1 MNETKIEPKSTK
13 LLLALL
19 FTGTLMGALDL
30 AIIGPALPVIQA
42 EFNMQQRELAGLI
55 NSYTLMQMLGA
66 LLLAKFAD
74 RVGPRLIYIISIV
87 LFATGSL
94 QIVLAESGWMLN
106 FGRAMQGFGAG
117 GLFPAAASVIGAR
130 LPPQE
135 RGPALGILGAVWGLA
150 FLVGP
155 ILGGIFLR
163 FSWHWLFA
171 INLPIA
177 FVLII
182 GAIKMLPGHS
192 GREPAP
198 FDIQGT
204 IVLMLGLS
212 ALMLA
217 VSSIDSTA
225 PLESLLSLPVSG
237 GMVLFLLLA
246 AIFWQVEKR
255 AHDPIVRPNLFN
267 SAQVRKSCII
277 STGVSAVQAGSIFI
291 PALLVVSLDVS
302 PANSALLLL
311 PGVIGATVMAPV
323 AGRLINKTGTR
334 IILVVSQILVLI
346 ALAVYAFTDLTI
358 TSFILVSILSGIGSA
373 GLVGA
378 PLRFIMLAEAGASDR
393 ASAQGI
399 LSVTSSMGRIFG
411 ASAVGAVAAS
421 YGGEVT
427 GYQAAFAGLVVLG
440 ILVMLAATTLNSK
453 SAEDASAA
461 EKWAAQST

>member
-1 MNETKIEPKSTK
+1 MTEPKSTK

-42 EFNMQQRELAGLI
+42 EFGMQQRELAGLI

-74 RVGPRLIYIISIV
+74 RVGPRLIYIISIS

-117 GLFPAAASVIGAR
+117 GVFPAAASVIGAR
-130 LPPQE
+130 LPPKE
-135 RGPALGILGAVWGLA
+135 RGPALGILGAVWGIA
-150 FLVGP
+150 FLIGP

-163 FSWHWLFA
+163 FSWQWLFA

-182 GAIKMLPGHS
+182 GAVKMLPGHS

-198 FDIQGT
+198 FDIKGT
-204 IVLMLGLS
+204 ILLMLGLS

-217 VSSIDSTA
+217 VSNVDSTA

-237 GMVLFLLLA
+237 GMMMLLLVT

-255 AHDPIVRPNLFN
+255 AQDPIVMPTLFN

-277 STGVSAVQAGSIFI
+277 SVGVSAIQAGSIFI
-291 PALLVVSLDVS
+291 PALLVISLDVS

-311 PGVIGATVMAPV
+311 PGVIAATIMAPV

-334 IILVVSQILVLI
+334 LILVVSQILMLI
-346 ALAVYAFTDLTI
+346 SLAVYAFTDLSM
-358 TSFILVSILSGIGSA
+358 TSFIIVSILAGIGSA

-378 PLRFIMLAEAGASDR
+378 PLRFIMLAESGASDR
-393 ASAQGI
+393 ASAQGVI
-399 LSVTSSMGRIFG
+399 SVTSSMGRIFG

-421 YGGEVT
+421 YGGEVV
-427 GYQAAFAGLVVLG
+427 GYQAAFTGLVVLG
-440 ILVMLAATTLNSK
+440 IFVMLAAITLNSK
-453 SAEDASAA
+453 AAEDAAA
-461 EKWAAQST
+461 EAKIA

>member
-1 MNETKIEPKSTK
+1 MTEPKSTK

-42 EFNMQQRELAGLI
+42 EFGMQQRELAGLI
-55 NSYTLMQMLGA
+55 NSYTLLQMLGA

-74 RVGPRLIYIISIV
+74 RVGPRLIYIISIL

-94 QIVLAESGWMLN
+94 QIVLAESAWMLN

-117 GLFPAAASVIGAR
+117 GVFPAAASVIGAR
-130 LPPQE
+130 LPPKE
-135 RGPALGILGAVWGLA
+135 RGPALGILGAVWGIA
-150 FLVGP
+150 FLIGP

-163 FSWHWLFA
+163 FSWQWLFA

-177 FVLII
+177 LVLII
-182 GAIKMLPGHS
+182 GAMKMLPGHS

-198 FDIQGT
+198 FDIKGT
-204 IVLMLGLS
+204 ILLMLGLS

-217 VSSIDSTA
+217 VSNLDSTA

-237 GMVLFLLLA
+237 GMIMLVLVT

-255 AHDPIVRPNLFN
+255 AQDPIVMPTLFN

-277 STGVSAVQAGSIFI
+277 SVGVSAIQAGTIFI
-291 PALLVVSLDVS
+291 PALLVISLDVS

-311 PGVIGATVMAPV
+311 PGVIAATIMAPV

-334 IILVVSQILVLI
+334 LILVVSQILMLI
-346 ALAVYAFTDLTI
+346 SLAVYAFTDLSM
-358 TSFILVSILSGIGSA
+358 TSFIIVSILAGIGSA

-378 PLRFIMLAEAGASDR
+378 PLRFIMLAESGASDR
-393 ASAQGI
+393 ASAQGVI
-399 LSVTSSMGRIFG
+399 SVTSSMGRIFG

-421 YGGEVT
+421 YGGDVV
-427 GYQAAFAGLVVLG
+427 GYQAAFTGLVVLG
-440 ILVMLAATTLNSK
+440 IIVMLAAITLNSK
-453 SAEDASAA
+453 AAEDSAA
-461 EKWAAQST
+461 EAKLA

>member
-1 MNETKIEPKSTK
+1 MTDPKSTK

-42 EFNMQQRELAGLI
+42 EFGMQQRELAGLI
-55 NSYTLMQMLGA
+55 NSYTLLQMLGA

-74 RVGPRLIYIISIV
+74 RVGPRLIYIISIS

-94 QIVLAESGWMLN
+94 QIVLAESAWMLN

-117 GLFPAAASVIGAR
+117 GVFPAAASVIGAR
-130 LPPQE
+130 LPPKE
-135 RGPALGILGAVWGLA
+135 RGPALGILGAVWGIA
-150 FLVGP
+150 FLIGP

-163 FSWHWLFA
+163 FSWQWLFA

-177 FVLII
+177 LVLII
-182 GAIKMLPGHS
+182 GAMKMLPGHS

-198 FDIQGT
+198 FDIKGT
-204 IVLMLGLS
+204 ILLMLGLS

-217 VSSIDSTA
+217 VSNLDSTA

-237 GMVLFLLLA
+237 GMIMLVLVT

-255 AHDPIVRPNLFN
+255 AQDPIVMPTLFN

-277 STGVSAVQAGSIFI
+277 SVGVSAIQAGTIFI
-291 PALLVVSLDVS
+291 PALLVISLDVS

-311 PGVIGATVMAPV
+311 PGVIAATIMAPV

-334 IILVVSQILVLI
+334 LILVVSQILMLI
-346 ALAVYAFTDLTI
+346 SLAVYAFTDLSM
-358 TSFILVSILSGIGSA
+358 TSFIIVSILAGIGSA

-378 PLRFIMLAEAGASDR
+378 PLRFIMLAESGASDR
-393 ASAQGI
+393 ASAQGVI
-399 LSVTSSMGRIFG
+399 SVTSSMGRIFG

-421 YGGEVT
+421 YGGDVV
-427 GYQAAFAGLVVLG
+427 GYQAAFTGLVVLG
-440 ILVMLAATTLNSK
+440 IIVMLAAITLNSK
-453 SAEDASAA
+453 AAEDSAA
-461 EKWAAQST
+461 EAKLA

>member
-1 MNETKIEPKSTK
+1 MTEPKSTK

-42 EFNMQQRELAGLI
+42 EFGMQQRELAGLI

-74 RVGPRLIYIISIV
+74 RVGPRLIYIISIS

-117 GLFPAAASVIGAR
+117 GVFPAAASVIGAR
-130 LPPQE
+130 LPPKE
-135 RGPALGILGAVWGLA
+135 RGPALGILGAVWGIA
-150 FLVGP
+150 FLIGP

-163 FSWHWLFA
+163 FSWQWLFA

-182 GAIKMLPGHS
+182 GAVKMLPGHS

-198 FDIQGT
+198 FDIKGT
-204 IVLMLGLS
+204 ILLMLGLS

-217 VSSIDSTA
+217 VSNVDSTA

-237 GMVLFLLLA
+237 GMMMLVLVT

-255 AHDPIVRPNLFN
+255 AQDPIVMPTLFN

-277 STGVSAVQAGSIFI
+277 SVGVSAIQAGSIFI
-291 PALLVVSLDVS
+291 PALLVISLDVS

-311 PGVIGATVMAPV
+311 PGVIAATIMAPV

-334 IILVVSQILVLI
+334 LILVVSQILMLI
-346 ALAVYAFTDLTI
+346 SLAVYAFTDLSM
-358 TSFILVSILSGIGSA
+358 TSFIIVSILAGIGSA

-378 PLRFIMLAEAGASDR
+378 PLRFIMLAESGASDR
-393 ASAQGI
+393 ASAQGVI
-399 LSVTSSMGRIFG
+399 SVTSSMGRIFG

-421 YGGEVT
+421 YGGEVV
-427 GYQAAFAGLVVLG
+427 GYQAAFTGLVVLG
-440 ILVMLAATTLNSK
+440 IIVMVVAITLNSK
-453 SAEDASAA
+453 AAEDAAA
-461 EKWAAQST
+461 EAKIA